1 MTRSRTWP
9 LPTSIRF
16 QPARRRQPR
25 PDPRPGRAGEQP
37 EGRQRRDP
45 QAAADG
51 VHRRL
56 GIGQVV
62 AGVRHHRGGVA
73 AADQRDL
80 QRVRA
85 GIHADA
91 GPARGRR
98 PGRADDRDHRRP
110 GADGRQRPLDGRHR
124 DRRQRD
130 AARAVQP
137 PRQAAH
143 RASDCLLVQRPDAEG
158 ERGDDRRQGQGR
170 ADRGARRRLP
180 RRHVPAMRGHG
191 IGHRHRPVA
200 ALRRQQV
207 AQRGRAHGPRLHGRR
222 LARAHLRGR
231 RASTRTSRS
240 ASTPRRSATT
250 SSTRSR
256 PR

>member
-1 MTRSRTWP
+1 MSRSGTRG
-9 LPTSIRF
+9 LPGTQHPADRHDLIRV
-16 QPARRRQPR
+16 QGARR
-25 PDPRPGRAGEQP
+25 EQP

-45 QAAADG
+45 QAAADR

-110 GADGRQRPLDGRHR
+110 GAHGRQLPLDGRHG

-137 PRQAAH
+137 PRQAA
-143 RASDCLLVQRPDAEG
+143 
-158 ERGDDRRQGQGR
+158 
-170 ADRGARRRLP
+170 
-180 RRHVPAMRGHG
+180 
-191 IGHRHRPVA
+191 
-200 ALRRQQV
+200 
-207 AQRGRAHGPRLHGRR
+207 RR
-222 LARAHLRGR
+222 LAPGLLLQRPVGQRSRVGLDREGR
-231 RASTRTSRS
+231 REEAREEASSRS
-240 ASTPRRSATT
+240 PAACARSARAWGRSAT
-250 SSTRSR
+250 SI
-256 PR
+256 

>member
-1 MTRSRTWP
+1 MAS
-9 LPTSIRF
+9 SS
-16 QPARRRQPR
+16 QHRRHPR
-25 PDPRPGRAGEQP
+25 PDPRPGRPGQQP

-62 AGVRHHRGGVA
+62 AGVRHHRGRVA

-80 QRVRA
+80 QRVPA
-85 GIHADA
+85 ELHADD

-98 PGRADDRDHRRP
+98 PRRADDRDHRRP
-110 GADGRQRPLDGRHR
+110 GADGRQRALDGRHG

-130 AARAVQP
+130 AARAVEP

-143 RASDCLLVQRPDAEG
+143 RAVDGLLVQRPDAQS

-170 ADRGARRRLP
+170 ADRRPRRRLS

-191 IGHRHRPVA
+191 TGQRHRPVA

-207 AQRGRAHGPRLHGRR
+207 AQRGRAHGSRLHRR
-222 LARAHLRGR
+222 GLARAHLRGR
-231 RASTRTSRS
+231 GPRPGQADPQVH
-240 ASTPRRSATT
+240 ARRSATT

-256 PR
+256 AR